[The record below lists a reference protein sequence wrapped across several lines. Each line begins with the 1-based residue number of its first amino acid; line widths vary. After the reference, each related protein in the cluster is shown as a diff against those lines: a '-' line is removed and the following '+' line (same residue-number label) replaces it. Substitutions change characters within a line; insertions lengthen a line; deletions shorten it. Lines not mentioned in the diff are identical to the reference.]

1 MRAPTLLELASN
13 FVEATSDWAK
23 AGCPISSEEE
33 YRRRQALCNGCKY
46 WNANAWQGIGRCMK
60 CGCSGSKRWMKTAHC
75 PLRIWE
81 GQPYGDAA
89 REEVSNP
96 SSEPPN
102 ASQ

>member
-1 MRAPTLLELASN
+1 
-13 FVEATSDWAK
+13 
-23 AGCPISSEEE
+23 
-33 YRRRQALCNGCKY
+33 
-46 WNANAWQGIGRCMK
+46 MK